1 MIVVEETGERIF
13 SILYIS
19 IIGSMVLPAVQG
31 KRHAKQSLAGRKEG
45 ACIMSVEERVPNER
59 LRHARSVK
67 GWSQA
72 KLAEEVGTSFEM
84 VSRWERGVTIPT
96 LYFRAQ
102 LCTALGK
109 TAEDLGLVHD
119 ASEQLAVPTS
129 PFVFLAC
136 SYADH
141 EKAVVTRL
149 KTVLQNRDIT
159 LLGSRQIGRQ
169 GLEQPR
175 KALREVVRAAQMILL
190 IVSPEARSSRHVRE
204 TLEIGRM
211 YQRPMCA
218 VWIEG
223 ENWQECLPMDE
234 QELSVGID
242 ARRSDDPGLFEEIM
256 TLLQQGGSG
265 PETTTGSAPGE
276 VEEEI
281 PASEPRNPYKGL
293 QAFRQEDQHDFFG
306 RDTLIEKLT
315 STLADTLRT
324 EEPGKPKARLLAI
337 IGSSGSGKSS
347 VMMAGLL
354 PRLHQGGIAG
364 SEAWIYLDPM
374 VPGAHPLESLAL
386 ALAERF
392 PDRSLHTLR
401 QDLEEDSARG
411 LHQLAMALTHHQ
423 GTRVLLCIDQFE
435 ELFTQTIGLEE
446 REQFLELIVTALSE
460 PRGPIIVVLTLR
472 ADFYDRVLNSSVLGQ
487 LVEQHH
493 CAVFPMDVQELR
505 MVIEQPAR
513 LTDVQLTFE
522 GDLVGDLLFE
532 MQGQAEALPL
542 LEFTLDQLFERR
554 CGHQLTSQAY
564 QEIGGVKGALVRQA
578 ESTYAALPSDEHR
591 RLARVMFLRL
601 IEPGTTEQDTT
612 RRRAARSELL
622 LADSKETV
630 LLEEVSEAFIRA
642 RLVTSNTVAGTAMLE
657 VSHEA
662 LIREWPRLADWLHEA
677 REDILLQQTISED
690 ATNWQARGKAVG
702 RLYRGSQLAE
712 AQAWA
717 RRNSPSRNEVAFLQ
731 ASRRARLLYGISLWT
746 IVLVLLATAGLAG
759 WYRWQLPPDPTSVT
773 TLQDNG
779 TGSLRWAIANAPP
792 GSTITFDASLQG
804 TLRLTDVLHIS
815 KRLTIR
821 GPGAG
826 RLTLNG
832 DLSDEFGIKVS
843 PTGSVTIAGLVFTS
857 SSLYNAGALTLINS
871 NISGNDAL
879 QYISSSGDAFP
890 NGGGIFNR
898 SGGALTLIN
907 SMVSGNSAYGS
918 GGGIFNDDGGALTLI
933 NSTVSGNTAESGG
946 GVSNKGTLTLINS
959 TISDNSAQELG
970 GGILNATTSAQMEM
984 IFCTI
989 YGNTSNESGGGIWN
1003 GLTNSASQL
1012 VMRNSLVAENKSP
1025 AGPDILGRLT
1035 SQGYNLIQNTQDTT
1049 FAPSQA
1055 HGTDLLQVA
1064 PSALGMDPL
1073 LKDNN
1078 GTTQT
1083 HALLSGSTA
1092 IDRIPPN
1099 DCRIKD
1105 ISTDQ
1110 RGVRR
1115 PQGVGCDIGAYE
1127 LMK

>member
-1 MIVVEETGERIF
+1 
-13 SILYIS
+13 
-19 IIGSMVLPAVQG
+19 
-31 KRHAKQSLAGRKEG
+31 
-45 ACIMSVEERVPNER
+45 MSVEERVPNER

-218 VWIEG
+218 VWNEG

-386 ALAERF
+386 ALAERL

-446 REQFLELIVTALSE
+446 REQFLELS
-460 PRGPIIVVLTLR
+460 
-472 ADFYDRVLNSSVLGQ
+472 
-487 LVEQHH
+487 
-493 CAVFPMDVQELR
+493 

-630 LLEEVSEAFIRA
+630 LLEE
-642 RLVTSNTVAGTAMLE
+642 
-657 VSHEA
+657 
-662 LIREWPRLADWLHEA
+662 
-677 REDILLQQTISED
+677 
-690 ATNWQARGKAVG
+690 
-702 RLYRGSQLAE
+702 
-712 AQAWA
+712 
-717 RRNSPSRNEVAFLQ
+717 
-731 ASRRARLLYGISLWT
+731 
-746 IVLVLLATAGLAG
+746 
-759 WYRWQLPPDPTSVT
+759 
-773 TLQDNG
+773 
-779 TGSLRWAIANAPP
+779 
-792 GSTITFDASLQG
+792 
-804 TLRLTDVLHIS
+804 
-815 KRLTIR
+815 
-821 GPGAG
+821 
-826 RLTLNG
+826 
-832 DLSDEFGIKVS
+832 
-843 PTGSVTIAGLVFTS
+843 
-857 SSLYNAGALTLINS
+857 
-871 NISGNDAL
+871 
-879 QYISSSGDAFP
+879 
-890 NGGGIFNR
+890 
-898 SGGALTLIN
+898 
-907 SMVSGNSAYGS
+907 
-918 GGGIFNDDGGALTLI
+918 
-933 NSTVSGNTAESGG
+933 
-946 GVSNKGTLTLINS
+946 
-959 TISDNSAQELG
+959 
-970 GGILNATTSAQMEM
+970 
-984 IFCTI
+984 
-989 YGNTSNESGGGIWN
+989 
-1003 GLTNSASQL
+1003 
-1012 VMRNSLVAENKSP
+1012 
-1025 AGPDILGRLT
+1025 
-1035 SQGYNLIQNTQDTT
+1035 
-1049 FAPSQA
+1049 
-1055 HGTDLLQVA
+1055 
-1064 PSALGMDPL
+1064 
-1073 LKDNN
+1073 
-1078 GTTQT
+1078 
-1083 HALLSGSTA
+1083 
-1092 IDRIPPN
+1092 
-1099 DCRIKD
+1099 
-1105 ISTDQ
+1105 
-1110 RGVRR
+1110 
-1115 PQGVGCDIGAYE
+1115 
-1127 LMK
+1127 

>member
-1 MIVVEETGERIF
+1 
-13 SILYIS
+13 
-19 IIGSMVLPAVQG
+19 
-31 KRHAKQSLAGRKEG
+31 
-45 ACIMSVEERVPNER
+45 MSVEERVPNER

-386 ALAERF
+386 ALAERL

-446 REQFLELIVTALSE
+446 RDQFLELIVTALSE
-460 PRGPIIVVLTLR
+460 PRGPIIVILTLR
-472 ADFYDRVLNSSVLGQ
+472 ADFYDRVLNSSVLGP
-487 LVEQHH
+487 LIEQHQ
-493 CAVFPMDVQELR
+493 CAVFPMNLQELR

-513 LTDVQLTFE
+513 LADVQMTFE

-532 MQGQAEALPL
+532 MQGQAGALPL
-542 LEFTLDQLFERR
+542 LQFTLDQLFQRR
-554 CGHQLTSQAY
+554 CDHQLTREAFE
-564 QEIGGVKGALVRQA
+564 EIGGVKGALVRQA
-578 ESTYAALPSDEHR
+578 EFTYASLPSEEHR
-591 RLARVMFLRL
+591 RLARTLFLRL
-601 IEPGTTEQDTT
+601 IEPGATEQDTT

-622 LADSKETV
+622 LADPKETV
-630 LLEEVSEAFIRA
+630 LLEEVSETFIRA
-642 RLVTSNTVAGTAMLE
+642 RLVTSNTMAGTAVLE

-662 LIREWPRLADWLHEA
+662 LIREWPRLANWLHEA
-677 REDILLQQTISED
+677 REDIRLQQTISED
-690 ATNWQARGKAVG
+690 AAEWEQHNKPGD
-702 RLYRGSQLAE
+702 RLYRGTQLKE

-717 RRNSPSRNEVAFLQ
+717 MRNTPSGNEVAFLR
-731 ASRRARLLYGISLWT
+731 ASTLGRLQYGISVLT
-746 IVLVLLATAGLAG
+746 IVLLLLATAGLAA
-759 WYRWQLPPDPTSVT
+759 WLRLQLPPDPTRVT
-773 TLQDNG
+773 TLQDG
-779 TGSLRWAIANAPP
+779 GIGSLRWAIANAPP
-792 GSTITFDASLQG
+792 GSTITFDTSLQG
-804 TLRLTDVLHIS
+804 TLRLTDWLVIGKQLS
-815 KRLTIR
+815 IR

-826 RLTLNG
+826 HVTLNG
-832 DLSDEFGIKVS
+832 NPKDEFGVDVS
-843 PTGSVTIAGLVFTS
+843 PIGSVTIADLEFK
-857 SSLYNAGALTLINS
+857 SSLLYNIGTLTLNNS
-871 NISGNDAL
+871 TISGNST
-879 QYISSSGDAFP
+879 SS
-890 NGGGIFNR
+890 NGGGIDNI
-898 SGGALTLIN
+898 GTLTLNN
-907 SMVSGNSAYGS
+907 STVSGNTSYLS
-918 GGGIFNDDGGALTLI
+918 GGGIFNDATGILTLN
-933 NSTVSGNTAESGG
+933 NSTVSGNLADSGG
-946 GVSNKGTLTLINS
+946 GISNGGTLTVINS
-959 TISDNSAQELG
+959 TISDNVAQRPG
-970 GGILNATTSAQMEM
+970 GGILNGGASAQTEM
-984 IFCTI
+984 VFCTI
-989 YGNTSNESGGGIWN
+989 YGNTSSEDGGGIWN
-1003 GLTNSASQL
+1003 GATNSASQL
-1012 VMRNSLVAENKSP
+1012 VMRNSLVAGNKSP
-1025 AGPDILGRLT
+1025 AGPDILGKLT
-1035 SQGYNLIQNTQDTT
+1035 SQGYNLVQNTKDTT
-1049 FAPSQA
+1049 FAPNQP

-1064 PSALGMDPL
+1064 LTALRMDPL

-1083 HALLSGSTA
+1083 HALLPGSAA

-1099 DCRIKD
+1099 ACRLKG
-1105 ISTDQ
+1105 ISSDQ

-1115 PQGVGCDIGAYE
+1115 PQGVACDIG
-1127 LMK
+1127 